1 MIQIIIM
8 KKESM
13 YKYLHLLHAPF
24 ENVGDRVIVH
34 PTSSLPPLASVYH
47 KALGAATSVFP
58 CTRTSPNI
66 TLFHELFQWLC
77 SLDLLDESFWGF
89 PDPLRIS

>member
-13 YKYLHLLHAPF
+13 YKYLHLLHAPL
-24 ENVGDRVIVH
+24 ENVHGYRVIVH

-58 CTRTSPNI
+58 LPA
-66 TLFHELFQWLC
+66 
-77 SLDLLDESFWGF
+77 D
-89 PDPLRIS
+89 

>member
-58 CTRTSPNI
+58 LPADWSEHYSVPRTVSMV
-66 TLFHELFQWLC
+66 L
-77 SLDLLDESFWGF
+77 
-89 PDPLRIS
+89 

>member
-24 ENVGDRVIVH
+24 ENVHGYGVTVH

-58 CTRTSPNI
+58 LPA
-66 TLFHELFQWLC
+66 
-77 SLDLLDESFWGF
+77 D
-89 PDPLRIS
+89 

>member
-58 CTRTSPNI
+58 CQRTVQ
-66 TLFHELFQWLC
+66 TLLC
-77 SLDLLDESFWGF
+77 STNCFNGF
-89 PDPLRIS
+89 VA

>member
-24 ENVGDRVIVH
+24 ENVGDRVIIH

-47 KALGAATSVFP
+47 KALGAATSVFQ
-58 CTRTSPNI
+58 CQRISPNI
-66 TLFHELFQWLC
+66 TLLQFLHELF
-77 SLDLLDESFWGF
+77 E
-89 PDPLRIS
+89 